1 MIAINQYY
9 QKWQLIPRPAR
20 LFLLKGLVLLILWKS
35 IYLAFLLPTRLL
47 DKPLTNSVGTATAY
61 TLNLFS
67 NTHAFTSKN
76 AINRTELEGIVT
88 NDPVM
93 TVYLNN
99 KPTLSIADPCNALE
113 LFVLFAGF
121 IICLPAKASRKIA
134 FISTGLILIWIIN
147 VLRCVGLIE
156 IFLYNPKYTHFSH
169 HYTFKFIV
177 YGFIFL
183 LWMLFTKKLIND
195 KSN

>member
-1 MIAINQYY
+1 MIAVNQYY

-20 LFLLKGLVLLILWKS
+20 LFLLRGLILLLLWKTL
-35 IYLAFLLPTRLL
+35 YLAFLAPTRLL
-47 DKPLTNSVGTATAY
+47 DAPLTNSVGIATAY

-67 NTHAFTSKN
+67 STNGFTARNEISQ
-76 AINRTELEGIVT
+76 TETEGIVA

-93 TVYLNN
+93 AVYLHN
-99 KPTLSIADPCNALE
+99 KPTLSIADPCNGLE
-113 LFVLFAGF
+113 LLVLFAGF
-121 IICLPAKASRKIA
+121 IICLPAKTSRKLA
-134 FISTGLILIWIIN
+134 FISAGLILIWIIN

-156 IFLYNPKYTHFSH
+156 IYLYNPKYTHFSH
-169 HYTFKFIV
+169 HYAFKFIV

-183 LWMLFTKKLIND
+183 LWMLFTKKLVND

>member
-1 MIAINQYY
+1 MITVNQYY

-20 LFLLKGLVLLILWKS
+20 LFLLKGLALLILWKTL
-35 IYLAFLLPTRLL
+35 YLAFLAPARLL
-47 DKPLTNSVGTATAY
+47 DEPLTHSVGIATAY

-67 NTHAFTSKN
+67 GTDGFTTKSE
-76 AINRTELEGIVT
+76 INRVETEGIIT
-88 NDPVM
+88 YDPVM
-93 TVYLNN
+93 AVYLHNR
-99 KPTLSIADPCNALE
+99 PTLSIADPCNALE

-121 IICLPAKASRKIA
+121 IICLPAKASRKIG
-134 FISTGLILIWIIN
+134 FISAGLLLIWVIN

-156 IFLYNPKYTHFSH
+156 IYLYNPKYTHFSH
-169 HYTFKFIV
+169 HYAFKFIV

-195 KSN
+195 KGN